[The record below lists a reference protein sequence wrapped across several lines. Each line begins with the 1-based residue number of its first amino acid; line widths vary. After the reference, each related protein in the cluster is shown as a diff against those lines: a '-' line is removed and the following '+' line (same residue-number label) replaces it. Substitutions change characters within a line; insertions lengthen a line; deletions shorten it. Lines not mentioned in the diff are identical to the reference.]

1 MRTRLTPARRRA
13 VTPKGAGDHR
23 MPGKGGRR
31 RSQGSRCPSAQDV
44 HGESWIAQTPV
55 PLVSSWTVAQPR
67 LTRHPGRL
75 GGLCDL
81 PPNSTRLA
89 CPCTGVKERTG
100 HLPTSHLTQFVNAG
114 SPNQAGRLRLSCPA
128 WRRRLRSTQMPAVMG
143 GTARVVV
150 EQRRPGIGSAD
161 KRPVRVRETA
171 RVEGKG
177 ASFNRFHQRQ
187 QGVC

>member
-1 MRTRLTPARRRA
+1 VRTRLTSAWRRA

-31 RSQGSRCPSAQDV
+31 RSQGSCCPSAQDV
-44 HGESWIAQTPV
+44 HGESWIARTPV

-81 PPNSTRLA
+81 PPNSTRPA

-114 SPNQAGRLRLSCPA
+114 SPNQAGRQQPPGPA
-128 WRRRLRSTQMPAVMG
+128 WRRRLRSTRMPAVMG
-143 GTARVVV
+143 GTARPSGNNDGSGSTAPISDPRGSAKRRGSRGR
-150 EQRRPGIGSAD
+150 EPASTRFQQRR
-161 KRPVRVRETA
+161 
-171 RVEGKG
+171 
-177 ASFNRFHQRQ
+177 